1 MALSLPNTREALTEA
16 GTVVLVT
23 KRDPAPMEII
33 QNPVQSNHKAF
44 VFVAAQKVE
53 F

>member
-23 KRDPAPMEII
+23 ERDPAPMEII
-33 QNPVQSNHKAF
+33 QILCNLIIKRLCLWQPKR
-44 VFVAAQKVE
+44 
-53 F
+53 